1 MSYYKARKCDVYS
14 ELKNIYWSLA
24 PPIGM
29 ISTWVGFC
37 VGIIGELDDSTDR
50 MNSPIKSFVNVVG
63 YTFIGIASGLSWPVV
78 MPLLSIGAIY
88 NRYGSPKICSK

>member
-29 ISTWVGFC
+29 LSTWVGFG

-63 YTFIGIASGLSWPVV
+63 YTFIGLASGMCWPVA

-88 NRYGSPKICSK
+88 NRSGPSKICSK